1 MQRTLLEDVL
11 NCFQLTTLA
20 IMISLIY
27 ASSPEILSQDAM
39 ACAKL
44 KQLAKGMTRHATH
57 EGFQWIRVLS
67 SIQLFLD
74 DRVVV
79 AGFTWCVII

>member
-1 MQRTLLEDVL
+1 
-11 NCFQLTTLA
+11 
-20 IMISLIY
+20 MISLIY

-57 EGFQWIRVLS
+57 ERFQWIRVLS
-67 SIQLFLD
+67 SIQFPLD
-74 DRVVV
+74 NRVVMV
-79 AGFTWCVII
+79 DLPVNIALGFYCCT

>member
-67 SIQLFLD
+67 SIQLSLD

>member
-1 MQRTLLEDVL
+1 MQRARLEDVL

-44 KQLAKGMTRHATH
+44 EQFAKGMTRHVTH
-57 EGFQWIRVLS
+57 ERFQWIRAIS
-67 SIQLFLD
+67 SIQLSLD
-74 DRVVV
+74 NQVVV
-79 AGFTWCVII
+79 ADFTWCIII

>member
-11 NCFQLTTLA
+11 NCFHLTTLA

-57 EGFQWIRVLS
+57 ERFQRIRVLS

-79 AGFTWCVII
+79 AVAVDLRA

>member
-1 MQRTLLEDVL
+1 
-11 NCFQLTTLA
+11 
-20 IMISLIY
+20 MISLIY

-57 EGFQWIRVLS
+57 ERFQWIGVLS
-67 SIQLFLD
+67 SIQLSLD
-74 DRVVV
+74 DGVVV